1 MEQCASKHVPNLCAS
16 HPPPCRRTKLLPLP
30 KCATGIANYL
40 ASLVQTVLFA
50 HATCEEASSGSY
62 DEVCNL
68 RRQAE
73 KMAAQDQLFK
83 RKDPSWISWE
93 EVQQTRVAIT
103 NAYNAANAAT
113 KRSMI
118 RDVVIVLLHSI
129 TPPDR
134 VG

>member
-16 HPPPCRRTKLLPLP
+16 HSPPCRRPQLCIPCL
-30 KCATGIANYL
+30 CATGIANYL

-83 RKDPSWISWE
+83 RKDPSWISWQ

-113 KRSMI
+113 KRSML

>member
-1 MEQCASKHVPNLCAS
+1 MEQCASKHVPNFRHSFHPL
-16 HPPPCRRTKLLPLP
+16 PPPATVFPLP

-83 RKDPSWISWE
+83 RKDPSWISWH

-113 KRSMI
+113 KRSML